1 MPAYP
6 AAHPHHMPG
15 AQILKPERI
24 AGRHA
29 SVHVRVLFLW
39 AAAVKTPAR
48 PLPDLKQSGPE
59 GFASTM
65 IHDADE

>member
-1 MPAYP
+1 M
-6 AAHPHHMPG
+6 
-15 AQILKPERI
+15 
-24 AGRHA
+24 
-29 SVHVRVLFLW
+29 V
-39 AAAVKTPAR
+39 AAVKTPAR